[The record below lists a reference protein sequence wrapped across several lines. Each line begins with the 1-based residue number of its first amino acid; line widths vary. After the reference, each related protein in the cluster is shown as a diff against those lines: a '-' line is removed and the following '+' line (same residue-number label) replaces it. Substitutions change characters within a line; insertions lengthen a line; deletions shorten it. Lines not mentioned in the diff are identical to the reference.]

1 MTNSLE
7 HDIIERYK
15 SKTLLSLLVPRL
27 GEAESYGQEDVI
39 AAVVKLHNAGILD
52 FLSVLS
58 FIRVDKA
65 DPYEMFQF
73 QQFFGQVLPELVAN
87 TKNVMDAIGSL
98 MTIGGRDASATVDLN
113 GLRDWCSKNKREQEI
128 LDLVPNYPAHKLLFL
143 TVALQA
149 GALHSLPDVISRI
162 IDWLN
167 HAEVDYRRASLIAL
181 SAIHLEADPDLAIS
195 ILDAVLE
202 SVDHMDDDEL
212 LASALAATVNLHS
225 RAPEIAV
232 ETVVKII
239 DRTRV
244 AGGKLTHSQAAQM
257 IVHKG
262 KNAHESVQQALLVTC
277 HAISPSDVESVRGL
291 DFVAYTLAQRGK
303 SEQAEAL
310 VRHFIE
316 RGKGKVSATQF
327 GSFFREYT
335 KNENSAGML
344 LLAWL
349 GSESYA
355 LRNAA
360 QEVVGTMY
368 NSEPPIF
375 DVDVPSQSSAS
386 AVYLARKVV
395 GYLFIYP
402 LTAASLLMCI
412 LKTCQDDDAKEIAEI
427 LFDPLL
433 LNFSGSVAEYLSQV
447 KERGEHPG
455 LQHVSDALSR
465 LEQYLSAL
473 DKVEVVNELA
483 PSERQ
488 RFIERHQRQQA
499 MDAAYKAME
508 EKSIFRTLA
517 SRSVILYGRRSINY
531 VTDLSGNSQRSE
543 IDMHTISHRSEL
555 PRMSIFDPTELEHQL
570 FVFRSEHPNNE
581 AHN

>member
-7 HDIIERYK
+7 HDILERYK

-27 GEAESYGQEDVI
+27 GEVEAYGQADVI
-39 AAVVKLHNAGILD
+39 AAVVRLHNAGSLD
-52 FLSVLS
+52 FLSVPS
-58 FIRVDKA
+58 FIGGDDVNH
-65 DPYEMFQF
+65 YEMIQF
-73 QQFFGQVLPELVAN
+73 QQFFGQVLPGLVAN
-87 TKNVMDAIGSL
+87 TKSVMDAVGL
-98 MTIGGRDASATVDLN
+98 LVTMGGRDTSATVDFN

-128 LDLVPNYPAHKLLFL
+128 LDLAPNYPAHKHLFL
-143 TVALQA
+143 AIALQA
-149 GALHSLPDVISRI
+149 GALHSLQDFVSRSV
-162 IDWLN
+162 DWLN
-167 HAEVDYRRASLIAL
+167 HADVDYRRASLIAL
-181 SAIHLEADPDLAIS
+181 SAIRLDVDPNLTFSTLAALLEY
-195 ILDAVLE
+195 
-202 SVDHMDDDEL
+202 VDHVKDDGL
-212 LASALAATVNLHS
+212 LAATLATTVNLHS

-244 AGGKLTHSQAAQM
+244 AGGKLAHSQAAQL
-257 IVHKG
+257 IWQKG

-277 HAISPSDVESVRGL
+277 YAISPSDVESVGGL
-291 DFVAYTLAQRGK
+291 DFVAYTLTQRGK
-303 SEQAEAL
+303 SEEAEAL

-316 RGKGKVSATQF
+316 RGEGKISAAQF
-327 GSFFREYT
+327 GSFFREYI
-335 KNENSAGML
+335 KNESSGAML

-349 GSESYA
+349 GSQSYA

-360 QEVVGTMY
+360 NEVVSTMY
-368 NSEPPIF
+368 NNEPPIF
-375 DVDVPSQSSAS
+375 DVDAPPQSSAN

-395 GYLFIYP
+395 GYLFLYP
-402 LTAASLLMCI
+402 VTAASLLMCI
-412 LKTCQDDDAKEIAEI
+412 LKTCRDNDAKEIAEL

-433 LNFSGSVAEYLSQV
+433 LNFSGSVAEYLGQV

-465 LEQYLSAL
+465 LERYISDLN
-473 DKVEVVNELA
+473 KVEVVKELA

-499 MDAAYKAME
+499 MEAAYKAME
-508 EKSIFRTLA
+508 EKSIFRTIA

-531 VTDLSGNSQRSE
+531 ITDLSGNSQRSE
-543 IDMHTISHRSEL
+543 IDMHTITHRSEL

-570 FVFRSEHPNNE
+570 FLFRAERRQ
-581 AHN
+581 

>member
-15 SKTLLSLLVPRL
+15 NKTLLSLLVPRL
-27 GEAESYGQEDVI
+27 GEAEAYGQADVI
-39 AAVVKLHNAGILD
+39 AAVVRLHNAGSLD
-52 FLSVLS
+52 FLSVPS
-58 FIRVDKA
+58 FIGVDDA
-65 DPYEMFQF
+65 DHYEMIQF
-73 QQFFGQVLPELVAN
+73 QQFFSRVLPGLVAN
-87 TKNVMDAIGSL
+87 TKNVMDAVGSL
-98 MTIGGRDASATVDLN
+98 MTIGGRDTSATVDFN

-128 LDLVPNYPAHKLLFL
+128 FELVPNYPAHKLLFL

-149 GALHSLPDVISRI
+149 GALHSLPDVVSRSV
-162 IDWLN
+162 DWLN

-181 SAIHLEADPDLAIS
+181 GAIHLEVDPGLTIS
-195 ILDAVLE
+195 TLDALLE
-202 SVDHMDDDEL
+202 SVDYMEDDGL
-212 LASALAATVNLHS
+212 LAAALVATVNLHS
-225 RAPEIAV
+225 RAPGIAV

-244 AGGKLTHSQAAQM
+244 AGGKLAHSQAAQM
-257 IVHKG
+257 IVQKG
-262 KNAHESVQQALLVTC
+262 KNAHDSVQQALLVTC
-277 HAISPSDVESVRGL
+277 YAISPSDVDSIHGL
-291 DFVAYTLAQRGK
+291 DFVAYTLARRGEF
-303 SEQAEAL
+303 EQAEAL

-316 RGKGKVSATQF
+316 RGEDKISAEQF

-335 KNENSAGML
+335 KNENNGAML

-368 NSEPPIF
+368 NNEPPIF
-375 DVDVPSQSSAS
+375 DVDAPSQSSAN

-395 GYLFIYP
+395 GYLFVYP
-402 LTAASLLMCI
+402 VTAASLLMCI
-412 LKTCQDDDAKEIAEI
+412 LKTCQDDDAKEIAEL

-433 LNFSGSVAEYLSQV
+433 LNFSGSVAEYLGQV
-447 KERGEHPG
+447 KDRGEHPW

-465 LEQYLSAL
+465 LEQYISAL
-473 DKVEVVNELA
+473 NKVGVLKELA

-499 MDAAYKAME
+499 MEAAYKAME
-508 EKSIFRTLA
+508 EKSIFRKLA

-531 VTDLSGNSQRSE
+531 ITDVSGKSQRSE

-555 PRMSIFDPTELEHQL
+555 SRMSIFDPTELEHQL
-570 FVFRSEHPNNE
+570 FVFRTERRQ
-581 AHN
+581 

>member
-7 HDIIERYK
+7 HDILERYK

-27 GEAESYGQEDVI
+27 GEAEAYGQADII
-39 AAVVKLHNAGILD
+39 ATVVRLHNAGSLD
-52 FLSVLS
+52 FLSVPS
-58 FIRVDKA
+58 FIGAGDA
-65 DPYEMFQF
+65 DHYEMIEF
-73 QQFFGQVLPELVAN
+73 QQLFGRILPGLVAN
-87 TKNVMDAIGSL
+87 TKNVMDAVGSL
-98 MTIGGRDASATVDLN
+98 MTIGGRDTSATVDFN

-128 LDLVPNYPAHKLLFL
+128 LELVPNYPAHKLLFL

-149 GALHSLPDVISRI
+149 GALHSLPDFVSQSV
-162 IDWLN
+162 DWLN

-181 SAIHLEADPDLAIS
+181 SAIRLEVDPDLTIS
-195 ILDAVLE
+195 TLAALLE
-202 SVDHMDDDEL
+202 YVDRMDDDDL
-212 LASALAATVNLHS
+212 LAAALATTVNLHS
-225 RAPEIAV
+225 RAPGIAV
-232 ETVVKII
+232 DTVVKII

-244 AGGKLTHSQAAQM
+244 AGGNLAHSQAAQM
-257 IVHKG
+257 IWQKG
-262 KNAHESVQQALLVTC
+262 KNAHESVQQALLATC
-277 HAISPSDVESVRGL
+277 YAISPLNVESVGGL
-291 DFVAYTLAQRGK
+291 DFVAYTLTQRGK

-316 RGKGKVSATQF
+316 CGEDKISAAQF

-335 KNENSAGML
+335 KNETSGAML

-349 GSESYA
+349 GSDSYA

-360 QEVVGTMY
+360 REVVGTIY
-368 NSEPPIF
+368 NNKPPIF
-375 DVDVPSQSSAS
+375 DVDVPSQSSAN

-402 LTAASLLMCI
+402 VTAASLLMCI
-412 LKTCQDDDAKEIAEI
+412 LKTCQDDDAKEIAEL

-433 LNFSGSVAEYLSQV
+433 LNFSGSVAEYLGQV

-465 LEQYLSAL
+465 LEQYISDLN
-473 DKVEVVNELA
+473 KVGVVKELA

-499 MDAAYKAME
+499 MEAAYKAME
-508 EKSIFRTLA
+508 EKSILRTLA
-517 SRSVILYGRRSINY
+517 SRSVVLYGRRSINY
-531 VTDLSGNSQRSE
+531 ITDLSGNSQRSE
-543 IDMHTISHRSEL
+543 IDMHTVSHRSEL
-555 PRMSIFDPTELEHQL
+555 SRMSIFDPTELEHQL
-570 FVFRSEHPNNE
+570 FVFRAERRR
-581 AHN
+581 

>member
-1 MTNSLE
+1 
-7 HDIIERYK
+7 
-15 SKTLLSLLVPRL
+15 L
-27 GEAESYGQEDVI
+27 GDVEAYGQADVI
-39 AAVVKLHNAGILD
+39 AAVVRLHNAGSLD
-52 FLSVLS
+52 FLSVPS
-58 FIRVDKA
+58 FIWGDDA
-65 DPYEMFQF
+65 DHYEMIEF
-73 QQFFGQVLPELVAN
+73 QQFFCQVLPGLVAD
-87 TKNVMDAIGSL
+87 TKNVMDAVGSL
-98 MTIGGRDASATVDLN
+98 MTIGGRDTSATVDFN
-113 GLRDWCSKNKREQEI
+113 GLRDWCSKNEREQEI
-128 LDLVPNYPAHKLLFL
+128 LEYVSNYPAHQLLFL

-149 GALHSLPDVISRI
+149 GALHSLPDFVSRGV
-162 IDWLN
+162 DWLN
-167 HAEVDYRRASLIAL
+167 HAEADYQRASLIAL
-181 SAIHLEADPDLAIS
+181 SAIRLEVDPNLTTSTLAA
-195 ILDAVLE
+195 LLE
-202 SVDHMDDDEL
+202 YVDHMEDDGL
-212 LASALAATVNLHS
+212 LAEALATTVSLHS
-225 RAPEIAV
+225 RAPGIAV

-244 AGGKLTHSQAAQM
+244 AGGKLAHSQAAQM
-257 IVHKG
+257 IWQKG
-262 KNAHESVQQALLVTC
+262 KNAHESVQRALLVTC
-277 HAISPSDVESVRGL
+277 YAMSPSDVESVGGL

-316 RGKGKVSATQF
+316 RGEGKISAVQF

-335 KNENSAGML
+335 KNENSVAML

-360 QEVVGTMY
+360 KEVVGTMY
-368 NSEPPIF
+368 NNEPQIF
-375 DVDVPSQSSAS
+375 DVDIPSRSSAN

-402 LTAASLLMCI
+402 VTAASLLMCI
-412 LKTCQDDDAKEIAEI
+412 LKTCQDDDAKEIAEL

-433 LNFSGSVAEYLSQV
+433 LNFSGSVAEYLGQV

-455 LQHVSDALSR
+455 LLHVSDALSR
-465 LEQYLSAL
+465 LEQYISNL
-473 DKVEVVNELA
+473 DKVEVVKELA

-499 MDAAYKAME
+499 MEAAYKAME

-517 SRSVILYGRRSINY
+517 SRSVILYGRRSIDY
-531 VTDLSGNSQRSE
+531 ITDLSGNSRRSE
-543 IDMHTISHRSEL
+543 IDMRTISHRSEL

-570 FVFRSEHPNNE
+570 FVFRAERRQ
-581 AHN
+581 

>member
-7 HDIIERYK
+7 NDILERYK
-15 SKTLLSLLVPRL
+15 NKTLLSLLVPRL
-27 GEAESYGQEDVI
+27 GEAEAYEQADVI
-39 AAVVKLHNAGILD
+39 AAVIRLHNAGSLD
-52 FLSVLS
+52 FLSVPS
-58 FIRVDKA
+58 FIGA
-65 DPYEMFQF
+65 DEADHYEMFQF
-73 QQFFGQVLPELVAN
+73 QQFFCQVLPELVAD
-87 TKNVMDAIGSL
+87 TKNVLDAVGSL
-98 MTIGGRDASATVDLN
+98 MTIGGRDTSATIDFN

-149 GALHSLPDVISRI
+149 GALHSLPDFVSRSV
-162 IDWLN
+162 DWLK

-181 SAIHLEADPDLAIS
+181 SAIRLEVDLDLTIS
-195 ILDAVLE
+195 TLAALLE
-202 SVDHMDDDEL
+202 YVDYTEDDGL
-212 LASALAATVNLHS
+212 LAAALATTINLHS
-225 RAPEIAV
+225 RAPGIAV

-244 AGGKLTHSQAAQM
+244 AGGKLAHSQAAQM
-257 IVHKG
+257 IVQKC
-262 KNAHESVQQALLVTC
+262 KNAHEGVQQALLVTC
-277 HAISPSDVESVRGL
+277 YAISPSDVESVGGL
-291 DFVAYTLAQRGK
+291 DFVAYTLTQRGK
-303 SEQAEAL
+303 SEQAEGL

-316 RGKGKVSATQF
+316 RGEGKISAAQF
-327 GSFFREYT
+327 GSFFRQYT
-335 KNENSAGML
+335 KNEKSGAML

-368 NSEPPIF
+368 NNESPIF
-375 DVDVPSQSSAS
+375 DVDVSSQSSAN

-402 LTAASLLMCI
+402 ITAASLLMCI
-412 LKTCQDDDAKEIAEI
+412 LKTCDDDDAKEIAEL

-433 LNFSGSVAEYLSQV
+433 LNFSGSIAEYLGQV
-447 KERGEHPG
+447 KERGKHPG
-455 LQHVSDALSR
+455 LQHVSDALSK
-465 LEQYLSAL
+465 LEQYISAL
-473 DKVEVVNELA
+473 SKVGVVNELA

-488 RFIERHQRQQA
+488 RFIERHQRQHA
-499 MDAAYKAME
+499 MEAAYKAME

-517 SRSVILYGRRSINY
+517 SRSVILHGRRTINY
-531 VTDLSGNSQRSE
+531 ITDLSGNSRRSE

-570 FVFRSEHPNNE
+570 FVFRTERRQ
-581 AHN
+581 